1 MRRLFVPRERIGPT
15 TRLEGEAVHY
25 LGRVLRLRPGEELEF
40 FDGAGSVYPAR
51 LEALDAEAAVL
62 AVGPASP
69 APTAPPITLAQA
81 LAKGDKLDLVVQK
94 ATELGASR
102 IAPLSTER
110 SVVKLTAEKALERT
124 RRWRRIAEEAA
135 RQCGRADVPAVDPP
149 ASLPDFLAAATARGE
164 SVALLYEGERD
175 LRLSTWL
182 AAQSDRPVALA
193 IGPEGGFSPAEVDA
207 ARSAG
212 AATVSLGPRIVR
224 TETAGL
230 AALAVALHLAGEL
243 G

>member
-1 MRRLFVPRERIGPT
+1 MRRLFVPRERIEAT
-15 TRLEGEAVHY
+15 TRLEGEALHY
-25 LGRVLRLRPGEELEF
+25 LGRVLRLRPGEELEL
-40 FDGAGSVYPAR
+40 FDGAGAVYPAR
-51 LEALDAEAAVL
+51 LQALDAEAAVL
-62 AVGPASP
+62 AVGPPSP
-69 APTAPPITLAQA
+69 APTAPPITLAQG

-102 IAPLSTER
+102 IVPLAAER
-110 SVVKLTAEKALERT
+110 SVVKLTAEKGLERA

-135 RQCGRADVPAVDPP
+135 RQCGRADVPEVDPP
-149 ASLPDFLAAATARGE
+149 ATLAEFLAAAAARGE
-164 SVALLYEGERD
+164 AVALLYEGEKER
-175 LRLSTWL
+175 RLSAWL
-182 AAQSDRPVALA
+182 AAHAAGPVALA
-193 IGPEGGFSPAEVDA
+193 IGPEGGFSSAEVEA
-207 ARSAG
+207 ARAAG